1 MLQSNQKRLL
11 SMLQLDSNQGEELQ
25 NDNADDTSEISSDN
39 SKEDEVLL
47 PEESKRAVVSATPKM
62 KEVVIP
68 VYIKRKPRRRN
79 LPSVF
84 TRYTFLN
91 YMSDIS
97 KRILCTI
104 LSLRTYD
111 FYISESQEFQE
122 EKGGEDCY
130 LRYGSKGSKMM

>member
-11 SMLQLDSNQGEELQ
+11 SMLRLDSNPGEELQ

-68 VYIKRKPRRRN
+68 VKHTTYRLNYIKIY
-79 LPSVF
+79 S
-84 TRYTFLN
+84 
-91 YMSDIS
+91 I
-97 KRILCTI
+97 
-104 LSLRTYD
+104 
-111 FYISESQEFQE
+111 
-122 EKGGEDCY
+122 
-130 LRYGSKGSKMM
+130 